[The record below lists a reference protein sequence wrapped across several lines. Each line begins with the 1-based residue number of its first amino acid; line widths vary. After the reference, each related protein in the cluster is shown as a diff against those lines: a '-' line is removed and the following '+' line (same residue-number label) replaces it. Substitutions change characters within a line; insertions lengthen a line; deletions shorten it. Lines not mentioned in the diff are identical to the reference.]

1 VVTSHE
7 SGKGFGAST
16 KLHALDPIN
25 FAMRTGRVVLFMNS
39 APYGPAYVRKRHKG
53 ASCARGD
60 LQCMFLPMS
69 PCVLSKDDMENA
81 TEISPQ
87 AYKSFLATGKLDD
100 EVDKKKVIM
109 LAVTGGKEKEPP
121 LVRERYVELISSF
134 YEKRE
139 SSNVAWNID
148 EEVLDKVKEVIMNE
162 PWLPDGVAYF
172 YMIRPNLGAQQEMAR
187 ILNKIVPADFN
198 PESSIGLAIRASD
211 KCGRES
217 DCMPFSSY
225 GQLIREFAA
234 KRTLARTGDNTT
246 NSSLYDTVVLT
257 SESKQVMEERFNY
270 TEKEDFPFRFIVN
283 DEDPRQGSGKPGNY
297 RVSGSNADGVMLS
310 SLTAI
315 KMQMMSESTVLNSCS
330 NFHMLMNSLLIMGC
344 SKSKNNFVET
354 LHRNDNPA
362 FRMKCG
368 MGIHGG
374 RF

>member
-1 VVTSHE
+1 LKYRLLFISISTICGIGTLGVSLGFETKFVVTSHE

-81 TEISPQ
+81 NEISPQ

-172 YMIRPNLGAQQEMAR
+172 YMIICN
-187 ILNKIVPADFN
+187 
-198 PESSIGLAIRASD
+198 
-211 KCGRES
+211 C
-217 DCMPFSSY
+217 
-225 GQLIREFAA
+225 
-234 KRTLARTGDNTT
+234 NT
-246 NSSLYDTVVLT
+246 SV
-257 SESKQVMEERFNY
+257 QC
-270 TEKEDFPFRFIVN
+270 
-283 DEDPRQGSGKPGNY
+283 
-297 RVSGSNADGVMLS
+297 NAVMLY
-310 SLTAI
+310 
-315 KMQMMSESTVLNSCS
+315 
-330 NFHMLMNSLLIMGC
+330 
-344 SKSKNNFVET
+344 
-354 LHRNDNPA
+354 
-362 FRMKCG
+362 
-368 MGIHGG
+368 
-374 RF
+374 